1 MRKKILDDVSF
12 TLHAGEH
19 TALVGING
27 AGKSTIVKLICGLY
41 QPTEGN
47 ITINGIPLGSL
58 NPAQYYK
65 AIAAVF
71 QDPFALSFSIA
82 ENVSCSPT
90 GRDRS

>member
-1 MRKKILDDVSF
+1 MSVY
-12 TLHAGEH
+12 THAGEH

-65 AIAAVF
+65 SNRGGLSGPVCTLVF
-71 QDPFALSFSIA
+71 DCRKCELL
-82 ENVSCSPT
+82 PT